1 MATAGTVEVPK
12 VDIAEEFEKG
22 KNSSKY
28 QHFYSSKT

>member
-1 MATAGTVEVPK
+1 MATAETVEVPK
-12 VDIAEEFEKG
+12 VDITEEFEKG